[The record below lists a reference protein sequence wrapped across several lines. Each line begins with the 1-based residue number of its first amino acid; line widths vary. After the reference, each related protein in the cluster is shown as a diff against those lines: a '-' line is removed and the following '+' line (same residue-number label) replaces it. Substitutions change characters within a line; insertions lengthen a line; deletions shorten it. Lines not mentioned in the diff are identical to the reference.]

1 VNVLKQHLQSTIFT
15 LLERGTSQHKIHE
28 LTGVDRKTIR
38 RYQAMYESQRAA
50 GANSPTAAPIG
61 PDGSMGAQTPPP
73 QTPPSPRPP
82 ASGPDAPVKPF
93 NFARS
98 ASEPHR
104 EWIEQ
109 QVRLQRNA
117 QAIYQDLVDQ
127 FGFTASYDSVKRFVR
142 ALRHV
147 DPEQFDRL
155 AFACGEES
163 QVDYGEGAPTRDP
176 KTGRYRKPRLFIMT
190 LRYSRRSFRRVVWK
204 SSKQVWAQLHEDAFR
219 YFGGSSQYVVLY
231 NLREGVIT
239 PDLYEPEIN
248 RLYAAMLEHYG
259 VVADPARVRD
269 PNRKGT
275 VESAIKHTQST
286 ALKGRRF
293 ESIEAQ
299 NEFLMHWEENWAARR
314 IHGSARRQVQAMFQ
328 EEKPHLQ
335 ALPLTG
341 FRYFKEVVRTVNDD
355 TTVSIDRSN
364 YAARPAPIGSLVCVR
379 VYDTTLEI
387 RDRRTQEL
395 LRTHPRHTEPGS
407 LELPESERPFNPSR
421 QTSVALASAGD
432 IGPRAKA
439 LCQHLFDVEGRVG
452 HRGMWGIVAL
462 AKKYPAWLVEQ
473 ACDHALRHHLY
484 RYRQVRAVVERLF
497 EQALERLDRAPQLA
511 LPLTQEHA
519 LIRPATEYGEL
530 FNAGAQRSAGPHQS
544 STTGETE

>member
-1 VNVLKQHLQSTIFT
+1 MNVLKQHLRSTIFT
-15 LLERGTSQHKIHE
+15 LLERGVSQRRIHE
-28 LTGVDRKTIR
+28 LTRVDRKTIR
-38 RYQAMYESQRAA
+38 RYQALFEAQGAA
-50 GANSPTAAPIG
+50 CANSSTATPAGMTEPAG
-61 PDGSMGAQTPPP
+61 TQTPPP
-73 QTPPSPRPP
+73 QTPPSPCPP
-82 ASGPDAPVKPF
+82 ASGVATPVKPF

-104 EWIEQ
+104 DWIEQ
-109 QVRLQRNA
+109 QIRLKRNA

-155 AFACGEES
+155 EFAAGEEA

-176 KTGRYRKPRLFIMT
+176 KTGRYRKPRLFVMT

-204 SSKQVWAQLHEDAFR
+204 SSKQVWAQLHEEAFR
-219 YFGGSSQYVVLY
+219 YFGGSVSYVVLD

-239 PDLYEPEIN
+239 PDLYEPELN

-275 VESAIKHTQST
+275 VENAIQHTQNT
-286 ALKGRRF
+286 ALTGRRF

-299 NEFLMHWEENWAARR
+299 NEFLMHWEENWAAKR
-314 IHGSARRQVQAMFQ
+314 IHGSARRQVEAMFQ
-328 EEKPHLQ
+328 EEKPHLRP
-335 ALPLTG
+335 LPATG
-341 FRYFKEVVRTVNDD
+341 FRYFTEVVRTVWDD

-379 VYDTTLEI
+379 IYDTTIEI

-395 LRTHPRHTEPGS
+395 LRTHPRHTQPGS

-421 QTSVALASAGD
+421 QTGLALANASD
-432 IGPRAKA
+432 IGPQAKA
-439 LCQHLFDVEGRVG
+439 LCQHLFDAEGRVG

-484 RYRQVRAVVERLF
+484 RYRQVRAIVERLF

-511 LPLTQEHA
+511 LPLTQEHP
-519 LIRPATEYGEL
+519 LIRPAAEYGEL
-530 FNAGAQRSAGPHQS
+530 FNAGAQHSATSQS
-544 STTGETE
+544 STTGEAE

>member
-1 VNVLKQHLQSTIFT
+1 MNVLKQHLQSTIVT
-15 LLERGTSQHKIHE
+15 LLERGASQHRIHE

-38 RYQAMYESQRAA
+38 RYQAIYESQRVTD
-50 GANSPTAAPIG
+50 ANSSMVTAGTAEPVV
-61 PDGSMGAQTPPP
+61 AQIPPP
-73 QTPPSPRPP
+73 QIPPPPRPP
-82 ASGPDAPVKPF
+82 ASGTSAAVKPF

-127 FGFTASYDSVKRFVR
+127 FGFTASYESVKRFVR

-155 AFACGEES
+155 EFAAGEEC
-163 QVDYGEGAPTRDP
+163 QVDYGEGAPTLDP
-176 KTGRYRKPRLFIMT
+176 KTGRYRKPRLFVMT

-204 SSKQVWAQLHEDAFR
+204 SSKQVWAQLHEEAFR
-219 YFGGSSQYVVLY
+219 YFGGSVSYVVLD

-275 VESAIKHTQST
+275 VENAIKHTQNT

-299 NEFLMHWEENWAARR
+299 NEFLMHWEENWAAKR
-314 IHGSARRQVQAMFQ
+314 IHGRARRQVEAMFQ

-341 FRYFKEVVRTVNDD
+341 FRYFKEVVRTVYDD
-355 TTVSIDRSN
+355 TTVSIDRSH

-379 VYDTTLEI
+379 IYDTTIEI

-395 LRTHPRHTEPGS
+395 LRTHPRHAEPGS

-421 QTSVALASAGD
+421 QTSLALARAGD
-432 IGPRAKA
+432 IGAQAKA
-439 LCQHLFDVEGRVG
+439 LCQHLFDTEGRVG
-452 HRGMWGIVAL
+452 QRGMWGIVAL
-462 AKKYPAWLVEQ
+462 AKKYPSWLVEQ
-473 ACDHALRHHLY
+473 ACDHAMRHHLY

-497 EQALERLDRAPQLA
+497 EQALERLDRAPQIT
-511 LPLTQEHA
+511 LPLTQEHD
-519 LIRPATEYGEL
+519 LIRPAAEYGEL
-530 FNAGAQRSAGPHQS
+530 FNVGAQHSAGTQP
-544 STTGETE
+544 STTGDSE

>member
-1 VNVLKQHLQSTIFT
+1 MNVLKQHLQATIFT
-15 LLERGTSQHKIHE
+15 LLERGASQRKIHE
-28 LTGVDRKTIR
+28 VTGIDRKTIR
-38 RYQAMYESQRAA
+38 RYQSIFESQRVTHK
-50 GANSPTAAPIG
+50 ANSSTPAPT
-61 PDGSMGAQTPPP
+61 DMAQPVGVQTSPP
-73 QTPPSPRPP
+73 QTPPLSRPP
-82 ASGPDAPVKPF
+82 APGIVAPAKPF

-109 QVRLQRNA
+109 QIRLKRNA

-127 FGFTASYDSVKRFVR
+127 FGFAASYDSVKRFVR

-155 AFACGEES
+155 EFAPAEEA

-176 KTGRYRKPRLFIMT
+176 KTGRYRRPRLFVMT
-190 LRYSRRSFRRVVWK
+190 LRYSRRSFRQVVWK
-204 SSKQVWAQLHEDAFR
+204 SSKHVWAQLHEAAFR
-219 YFGGSSQYVVLY
+219 YFGGSVSYVVLD

-239 PDLYEPEIN
+239 PDLYEPELN

-275 VESAIKHTQST
+275 VENAIQHTQNT
-286 ALKGRRF
+286 ALTGRRF
-293 ESIEAQ
+293 ESLEAQ

-314 IHGSARRQVQAMFQ
+314 IHGRARRQVQAMFQ
-328 EEKPHLQ
+328 EEKPHLRP
-335 ALPLTG
+335 LPATA
-341 FRYFKEVVRTVNDD
+341 FRYFTEVVRTVWDD
-355 TTVSIDRSN
+355 TTVSVDRSN

-379 VYDTTLEI
+379 IYDTTIEI
-387 RDRRTQEL
+387 RERRTQEL
-395 LRTHPRHTEPGS
+395 LRTHPRHTQPGS

-432 IGPRAKA
+432 IGPQTKA
-439 LCQHLFDVEGRVG
+439 LCQHLFDAEGRVG
-452 HRGMWGIVAL
+452 HRGMWGIVGL

-473 ACDHALRHHLY
+473 ACAHALRHHLY

-511 LPLTQEHA
+511 LPLTQEHP
-519 LIRPATEYGEL
+519 LIRPATEYSEL
-530 FNAGAQRSAGPHQS
+530 FDAGAQHSATPRSS
-544 STTGETE
+544 RTGETT